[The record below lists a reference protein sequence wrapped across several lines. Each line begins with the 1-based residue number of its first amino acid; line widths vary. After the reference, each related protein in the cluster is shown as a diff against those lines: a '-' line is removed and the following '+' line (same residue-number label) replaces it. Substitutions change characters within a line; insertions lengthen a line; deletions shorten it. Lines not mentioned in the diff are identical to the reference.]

1 MASIEHY
8 PDLVFRQSTGEQL
21 LPVVNSL
28 LYRVTNLETKYPQ
41 DVNSA
46 SARSDTDLWNHINQ
60 YIWGHSGEDSSPKGT
75 WQENPEAL
83 NKRFSRHVTEMEKT
97 ASEAQAH
104 RATIENKIDNT
115 NEEIQ
120 DIHTKLTNLGQ
131 AGGDSGLGGLFGGL
145 SIGAIAALGLGLY
158 IVTRKK

>member
-1 MASIEHY
+1 MDRIDHY
-8 PDLVFRQSTGEQL
+8 PDLVFRQTIHPAVISTL
-21 LPVVNSL
+21 NNLIV
-28 LYRVTNLETKYPQ
+28 RVDSLETEYPQ
-41 DVNSA
+41 PVNSA

-60 YIWGHSGEDSSPKGT
+60 YIWGHAGEDSSPQGT

-120 DIHTKLTNLGQ
+120 DIHNKLTNLGQ
-131 AGGDSGLGGLFGGL
+131 AGGDSGFGGLLGGLG
-145 SIGAIAALGLGLY
+145 IGAIAVLGLGLY